1 MTGFKGKINLNGRPK
16 GSVNKTTAQTKE
28 LLQKVVGKELDKLG
42 TLLSKLDPAERINAI
57 AKLLPYILPRSI
69 EVKAEVNT
77 IDVFTPEQRE
87 ARIKFLNEKM
97 NSND

>member
-1 MTGFKGKINLNGRPK
+1 MSGFKGKINLNGRPK

-42 TLLSKLDPAERINAI
+42 TLLSKLEPAERINAI

-77 IDVFTPEQRE
+77 IDNSTREQKD
-87 ARIKFLNEKM
+87 ARIRELYSKM
-97 NSND
+97 DSK